1 MELRL
6 ECPNCKFKYSPTPED
21 EGPHPDIGTGYGDNY
36 QDKIFKR
43 RYSQDSSG
51 NDIECLICTSCH
63 NISYVF
69 VQKSFRNLLGVSSPY
84 KVVIKP
90 KRIAEIRTEANK
102 IADISGEDVQSI
114 LEGEF
119 HITSN
124 IFNVLSSIHQLTI
137 GELGLK
143 HFDEYCGHILRSVGY
158 FSSEK
163 YSMEEMREKYD
174 INDRLEEIAKNK
186 AT

>member
-6 ECPNCKFKYSPTPED
+6 ECPNCKFKYSPTLED
-21 EGPHPDIGTGYGDNY
+21 ESSHPDIGTGYGGNY

-43 RYSQDSSG
+43 RYIQDSSG

-90 KRIAEIRTEANK
+90 KRIAEIGTEANK
-102 IADISGEDVQSI
+102 IADISGRDVRSV
-114 LEGEF
+114 LEEEF

-124 IFNVLSSIHQLTI
+124 IFTVLSSIHQLTI

-143 HFDEYCGHILRSVGY
+143 HFDRYCEHIHRTVGA

-163 YSMEEMREKYD
+163 YSMKEMAEQYD
-174 INDRLEEIAKNK
+174 INDRLEQMAENK